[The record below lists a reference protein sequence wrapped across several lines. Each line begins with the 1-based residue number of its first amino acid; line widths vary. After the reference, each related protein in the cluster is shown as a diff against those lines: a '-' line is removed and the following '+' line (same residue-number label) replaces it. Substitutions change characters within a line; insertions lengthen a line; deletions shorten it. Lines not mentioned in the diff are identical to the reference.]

1 MKGSIKTIL
10 RLGILLI
17 ITIIMGVMGIIPM
30 EVYFDSRDIKTTAL
44 VIVLIVSGIVSLV
57 IIRVIAVDYNRIDQ
71 KELNME
77 RVIDHAEEVSINV
90 ANISAELSASAS
102 EVDAHAVEISE
113 TTHGLDK
120 ATINQ
125 VKALKE
131 IDAHAE
137 SLDKLAHEVLEHT
150 VDIDK
155 VMDIITSI
163 SEQTNLLALNASI
176 EAGRAGEHGRGFAV
190 VADEV
195 RKLAEE
201 SKKSVL
207 TSGEKIEEIE
217 NLIKKMV
224 EIADNVSKEID
235 DVEHH
240 EEENED
246 ALERIMEASDNQVT
260 AMDEI
265 LSTADKLSSVAEEL
279 KETLDIHRGEDII
292 ETSKP
297 VKISQKMEVAR
308 ISKTFKK
315 PVKQQPKTPVKK
327 EMKTQKTQIK
337 KDAELQSEK
346 LVEISN

>member
-1 MKGSIKTIL
+1 MKGSIKTIIN
-10 RLGILLI
+10 LGILLI
-17 ITIIMGVMGIIPM
+17 ITIIIGIMGIVPM
-30 EVYFDSRDIKTTAL
+30 EAYLTRDIKNTSL
-44 VIVLIVSGIVSLV
+44 IIVLIGSGIVSVL
-57 IIRVIAVDYNRIDQ
+57 IIRSVAGEYKRIND

-90 ANISAELSASAS
+90 ANISTELSASAS

-113 TTHGLDK
+113 TIHVLDNATVNQVAALKAIDDYAENLDK
-120 ATINQ
+120 Y
-125 VKALKE
+125 
-131 IDAHAE
+131 
-137 SLDKLAHEVLEHT
+137 AHEILEHT
-150 VDIDK
+150 SDIDK
-155 VMDIITSI
+155 VVEIITSI

-201 SKKSVL
+201 SKNAVL
-207 TSGEKIEEIE
+207 TSSEKIEEIE
-217 NLIKKMV
+217 NLIKQMV
-224 EIADNVSKEID
+224 EIADNVSQEID

-246 ALERIMEASDNQVT
+246 NLKRILAASDNQVT

-265 LSTADKLSSVAEEL
+265 NSTADKLSILAEDL

-292 ETSKP
+292 ETRKP
-297 VKISQKMEVAR
+297 VKISPKREVAR
-308 ISKTFKK
+308 VSKAFKK
-315 PVKQQPKTPVKK
+315 PVRQQPKATVKK
-327 EMKTQKTQIK
+327 EKKTQKTQIK
-337 KDAELQSEK
+337 KDEELPSEK